1 MSQNNDAET
10 PADPKLY
17 VEALVGEMRRMMKN
31 ELAQINER
39 LDRVENTNR
48 RPPRGE
54 LHRRNP
60 TRHAATH
67 SEDFSEGDIDE
78 AYNSDASIPR
88 LRRNRRDHQRED
100 DHLGSI
106 KMKVPSFQGKSDPEA
121 YLEWEKNTVAFMFD
135 CHNYSEAKKVKL
147 AAVEF
152 SGYAITWWDQ
162 LMISRRRNGERPI
175 NTWADM
181 KAVMRKRFV
190 PTHYY
195 RELFKRLQGLSQ
207 GNRSVDEYYQDME
220 IAMIRANVEEDRE
233 ATMARFLAGLN
244 QEIANQVELQH
255 YVELEDMVHM
265 AAKVEKQLKKKGA
278 RQSTLWKS
286 NYPRKEE
293 NFRANP
299 KKEEKTI
306 ANPRAE
312 SKPSTSNDSMRNR
325 DIRCFRC
332 QGRGHIASQCPNK
345 RVMVLREDGE
355 YETDEESEDNSM
367 PPLEDDD
374 VEEFAIEGPLLV
386 ARRALNMQP
395 KNEEDVQ
402 RENLFHTRCNMLGKV
417 CR

>member
-1 MSQNNDAET
+1 
-10 PADPKLY
+10 
-17 VEALVGEMRRMMKN
+17 
-31 ELAQINER
+31 
-39 LDRVENTNR
+39 
-48 RPPRGE
+48 
-54 LHRRNP
+54 
-60 TRHAATH
+60 
-67 SEDFSEGDIDE
+67 
-78 AYNSDASIPR
+78 
-88 LRRNRRDHQRED
+88 
-100 DHLGSI
+100 
-106 KMKVPSFQGKSDPEA
+106 
-121 YLEWEKNTVAFMFD
+121 
-135 CHNYSEAKKVKL
+135 
-147 AAVEF
+147 
-152 SGYAITWWDQ
+152 
-162 LMISRRRNGERPI
+162 
-175 NTWADM
+175 
-181 KAVMRKRFV
+181 
-190 PTHYY
+190 
-195 RELFKRLQGLSQ
+195 
-207 GNRSVDEYYQDME
+207 
-220 IAMIRANVEEDRE
+220 MIRANVEEDRE

-306 ANPRAE
+306 TNPRAE
-312 SKPSTSNDSMRNR
+312 SKPSNPNDSMRNR

-402 RENLFHTRCNMLGKV
+402 RENLFHTRCNVLGKV
-417 CR
+417 CSIIIDGGSCANVASTTMVEKLGLQTTKHPRPYRLQWLNDSGEVKVNKQVLVLFSIG